1 MTYHLPPPGSTSAL
15 DAWRA
20 GLIAA
25 FGAPGLAL
33 IASFIGFG
41 ALAREL
47 GINLP
52 LSLLSTVTIW
62 AVPGQMAL
70 AEMQALGADFLAIVV
85 AVSLINARF
94 LPMTMP
100 LFAYLRTHERGVKR
114 TAALYGLGQFI
125 ALTFWT
131 GSMRVMPLLPMQQR
145 LPWLYGF
152 GMSCIGVSLFGT
164 ILGYGAASALPTTL
178 KLAFVF
184 INPLFFLLVFSAD
197 VKGAGNIAAILAG
210 AAIGLA
216 VHPFF
221 PDWSLIAGGVG
232 GGSIAF
238 LIGEKFGGRVTPA
251 EPEEPSEPPR

>member
-1 MTYHLPPPGSTSAL
+1 MTRHRPLSSGASSF
-15 DAWRA
+15 DACRA
-20 GLIAA
+20 GFIAA

-47 GINLP
+47 GLSLP

-70 AEMQALGADFLAIVV
+70 AEMQALGADFFAIVI
-85 AVSLINARF
+85 AVTLINARF
-94 LPMTMP
+94 LPMALP
-100 LFAYLRTHERGVKR
+100 LFVHLRGEARGFR
-114 TAALYGLGQFI
+114 RMAALYGLGQFI

-131 GSMRVMPLLPMQQR
+131 SAMRVVPAMPVPQR

-152 GMSCIGVSLFGT
+152 GVSCIGVSLFGT
-164 ILGYGAASALPTTL
+164 VLGYGAASALPTTL
-178 KLAFVF
+178 KLAFVL

-216 VHPFF
+216 VHPFW

-232 GGSIAF
+232 GGTLAF
-238 LIGEKFGGRVTPA
+238 FIGERFGGRPTPA
-251 EPEEPSEPPR
+251 EPESPEP